1 MYPQAALPAQY
12 VVTGV
17 GVVREPGGDLVLCA
31 CTATNILTRWDAQ
44 TLRPLDRV
52 RLASPVRCFSPDGRL
67 GLAAWSG
74 NSAQVIDL
82 GTGAELKR
90 FPEVLPGNG
99 GGAFSADGKKA
110 LVAVAKG
117 QFSLL
122 ETATGKELWRFHGAR
137 GVVRR
142 LALTPSGK
150 HVLSL
155 DETGSVWQWDAAT
168 STVVRRFVPGPGG
181 NFIDLALSADGRRL
195 LLLTSFGFMELWDL
209 EDGRKIRSLRAT
221 GDSPSTVAMTP
232 DGRRA
237 LTGSAQGRVRL
248 WDLERGEELCA
259 RAENATE
266 SRCVALS
273 PDGRL
278 VLSGH
283 YEQVILHDALSQQV
297 VKALREQ
304 RTWIQSV
311 AFSPDGSHFA
321 YGDENGELYLRQ
333 SETTRL
339 VWRQRAHPRYVRGLV
354 FSTDGKRLF
363 SAGGN
368 PSARASLQE
377 GAIRVWDAATGRPAG
392 ALEGHTAAV
401 GCLALS
407 PDGTRLLS
415 GGRNDGGDFTVRLWD
430 VASGKQLACFEGH
443 TGYMRG
449 VAFAPDGKRAVSV
462 SQDGTIRL
470 WDLEAAPALAGR
482 ILAERTV
489 TQAVAFVGEE
499 RFVTACDLRLLMW
512 DVGGAIVADRPLP
525 YLVNGLG
532 PSRDGKHLA
541 TANGN
546 GTVYLLRLPLRG
558 R

>member
-52 RLASPVRCFSPDGRL
+52 RLVEPVSCFSPDGRL
-67 GLAAWSG
+67 GVAARLG
-74 NSAQVIDL
+74 RSARIIDL
-82 GTGAELKR
+82 RTGGER
-90 FPEVLPGNG
+90 RSFPDVLPGHG
-99 GGAFSADGKKA
+99 GGAFSAEGTRA
-110 LVAVAKG
+110 LVAVRKG

-122 ETATGKELWRFHGAR
+122 ETASGKELWRFHGAR

-150 HVLSL
+150 HVLSI
-155 DETGSVWQWDAAT
+155 DETGGVWQWDAAT

-209 EDGRKIRSLRAT
+209 QDGRKIRSLRAT
-221 GDSPSTVAMTP
+221 GDSPGTVAMTP

-237 LTGSAQGRVRL
+237 LTGSKLGRVRL

-259 RAENATE
+259 RVDNATE
-266 SRCVALS
+266 ARCVALS
-273 PDGRL
+273 ADGRL
-278 VLSGH
+278 ALSGH
-283 YEQVILHDALSQQV
+283 HEQVILHDALSGQV
-297 VKALREQ
+297 VKALPEP

-339 VWRQRAHPRYVRGLV
+339 VWRQRAHPKYVRGLV
-354 FSTDGKRLF
+354 FSADGKRLY
-363 SAGGN
+363 SGGGDTT
-368 PSARASLQE
+368 AKASLQV
-377 GAIRVWDAATGRPAG
+377 GAIRVWDSATGRPVRT
-392 ALEGHTAAV
+392 LEGHTA
-401 GCLALS
+401 GLWCLALS
-407 PDGTRLLS
+407 RDGTQLLS
-415 GGRNDGGDFTVRLWD
+415 CAGSNTDDFTVRLWD

-443 TGYMRG
+443 TSRVLGA
-449 VAFAPDGKRAVSV
+449 AFAPDGKRAVSV
-462 SQDGTIRL
+462 SQDATVRL
-470 WDLEAAPALAGR
+470 WDLEAAPAKAGR
-482 ILAERTV
+482 ILASRMIA
-489 TQAVAFVGEE
+489 QAVAFVGEG
-499 RFVTACDLRLLMW
+499 RFVTAGDLRLLVW